1 MSSTDIK
8 PCAVNI
14 PVSAHIT
21 FHYKSIADRSSSRSS
36 SSSSCSSATSKACS
50 PRGSS
55 VAYRLL
61 YQLTMKSSRLYL
73 MFPLPL

>member
-21 FHYKSIADRSSSRSS
+21 FHYKSIADRAAAGAAQQLLL
-36 SSSSCSSATSKACS
+36 SATSKACS

-55 VAYRLL
+55 VGLPLL